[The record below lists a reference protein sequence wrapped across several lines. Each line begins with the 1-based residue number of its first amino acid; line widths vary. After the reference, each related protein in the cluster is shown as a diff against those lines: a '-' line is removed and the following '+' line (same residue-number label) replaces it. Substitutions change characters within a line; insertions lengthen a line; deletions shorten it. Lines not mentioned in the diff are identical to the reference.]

1 MKYIPTSEL
10 IQEELKQIVKR
21 YSKQSDGYSSGY
33 PDLDQSLSGGFEV
46 GKLYCIGSN
55 NGVGRT
61 MVALNILVKQLKNIA
76 SKDVLV
82 FVSTGTSRPVILQK
96 ILAIALEIDLIK
108 IQTGNLSEEEL
119 SKLNSDPFI
128 NQLKS
133 NQLIIIED
141 RSPSLID
148 LEEVMN
154 TLIAD
159 SFVPKM
165 LFIDQIQDMQHT
177 DKTINREQAV
187 YRLLK
192 DIKVM
197 ALQVGVSVLFTS
209 NVSKRVHYRKD
220 SKIPKLDDLLDSRLI
235 GDISDYCFMVLR
247 PNFYQVPGDSDAEVF
262 LEELHLVC
270 KKNQNLPLDTIV
282 FATELKKHLLLN
294 APNYIINQHI
304 QNL

>member
-1 MKYIPTSEL
+1 MHITPTSEL
-10 IQEELKQIVKR
+10 LIEELKQIAKR
-21 YSKQSDGYSSGY
+21 YSKQPDGYSSGY

-76 SKDVLV
+76 PKDILV
-82 FVSTGTSRPVILQK
+82 FVSSGTSRPVILQK

-119 SKLNSDPFI
+119 SKLNTDPFI
-128 NQLKS
+128 NKLKS

-148 LEEVMN
+148 LEKVMN
-154 TLIAD
+154 TLIAEG
-159 SFVPKM
+159 FVPIM
-165 LFIDQIQDMQHT
+165 LFIDQIQDMEHT
-177 DKTINREQAV
+177 DKTMNREQAV
-187 YRLLK
+187 YKLLK
-192 DIKVM
+192 DIKIM
-197 ALQVGVSVLFTS
+197 SLQVGVSVLFTS
-209 NVSKRVHYRKD
+209 KVSKRVHYRKD
-220 SKIPKLDDLLDSRLI
+220 SKIPQLDDLLDSRLI

-247 PNFYQVPGDSDAEVF
+247 PNFYQVPEESDAESF

-282 FATELKKHLLLN
+282 FATDLKKHLILN
-294 APNYIINQHI
+294 SPKYFYA
-304 QNL
+304 

>member
-1 MKYIPTSEL
+1 MKFTPTSEL
-10 IQEELKQIVKR
+10 LNVELKQITKR

-76 SKDVLV
+76 PKDVLV

-108 IQTGNLSEEEL
+108 IQSGNLSEEEL
-119 SKLNSDPFI
+119 SKLNRDPFV

-133 NQLIIIED
+133 NQLVIIED
-141 RSPSLID
+141 RSASLIE

-159 SFVPKM
+159 GFVPKM
-165 LFIDQIQDMQHT
+165 LFIDQIQDMQYT
-177 DKTINREQAV
+177 DKTMNREQAV
-187 YRLLK
+187 YKLLK

-197 ALQVGVSVLFTS
+197 ALQVGVPVLFTS
-209 NVSKRVHYRKD
+209 KVNKRVHYRKD
-220 SKIPKLDDLLDSRLI
+220 SKIPQLNDLLDSRLI

-247 PNFYQVPGDSDAEVF
+247 PSFYQVPVESDAEGF

-282 FATELKKHLLLN
+282 FSTELKKHLIVN
-294 APNYIINQHI
+294 APNYTIKELVN
-304 QNL
+304 

>member
-1 MKYIPTSEL
+1 MHITPTSEL
-10 IQEELKQIVKR
+10 LNEELKQITKR
-21 YSKQSDGYSSGY
+21 YSKQYDGYSSGY

-76 SKDVLV
+76 PEDVLV

-108 IQTGNLSEEEL
+108 IQTGNLNEEEL
-119 SKLNSDPFI
+119 IKLNTDPFV

-133 NQLIIIED
+133 NQLVIIED
-141 RSPSLID
+141 RSASLIE
-148 LEEVMN
+148 LEDVMN
-154 TLIAD
+154 SLILD
-159 SFVPKM
+159 GLVPKM
-165 LFIDQIQDMQHT
+165 LFIDQIQDMEHT
-177 DKTINREQAV
+177 DKTMNREQTV
-187 YRLLK
+187 YKLLK

-197 ALQVGVSVLFTS
+197 ALQVGVPVLFTS
-209 NVSKRVHYRKD
+209 KVSKRVHYRKD
-220 SKIPKLDDLLDSRLI
+220 NKIPQLNDLLDSRLI

-247 PNFYQVPGDSDAEVF
+247 PSFYQVPGESDAEGF

-282 FATELKKHLLLN
+282 FDTDLKKHLIVN
-294 APNYIINQHI
+294 VPNYTIKK
-304 QNL
+304 

>member
-1 MKYIPTSEL
+1 MHITPTSEL
-10 IQEELKQIVKR
+10 LIEELKQIAKR
-21 YSKQSDGYSSGY
+21 FSKLSDGYSSGY

-55 NGVGRT
+55 NRIGRT

-76 SKDVLV
+76 PKDVLV

-108 IQTGNLSEEEL
+108 IQSGNLSVEEL

-148 LEEVMN
+148 LEKVMN
-154 TLIAD
+154 TLIAEG
-159 SFVPKM
+159 FVPKM
-165 LFIDQIQDMQHT
+165 LFIDQIQDMEHT
-177 DKTINREQAV
+177 DKIMNREQAV
-187 YRLLK
+187 YKLLK

-197 ALQVGVSVLFTS
+197 SLQVGVPVLFTS
-209 NVSKRVHYRKD
+209 KVSKRVHYRKD
-220 SKIPKLDDLLDSRLI
+220 SKIPQLDDLLDSRLI

-247 PNFYQVPGDSDAEVF
+247 PNFYQVPGESDAEAF

-282 FATELKKHLLLN
+282 FATDLKKHLILN
-294 APNYIINQHI
+294 SPNYTIKKLVN
-304 QNL
+304 